1 MKIIIKKKH
10 PTSHDYYECLNYL
23 LDHGTRSEI
32 VLYLDMLVE
41 YRKRGKENED
51 KQLSKLWYIKS
62 YS

>member
-51 KQLSKLWYIKS
+51 K
-62 YS
+62 